1 MFSTF
6 SLKMQNRCSERKHF
20 NRERIPGSKTMEY
33 FFYCLFSRNVF
44 QPYLLFTPALKNL
57 SPVSLTFL

>member
-6 SLKMQNRCSERKHF
+6 SLKMQNRCSERKHLTGKESQGARLW
-20 NRERIPGSKTMEY
+20 NI
-33 FFYCLFSRNVF
+33 FYCLFSRNVF